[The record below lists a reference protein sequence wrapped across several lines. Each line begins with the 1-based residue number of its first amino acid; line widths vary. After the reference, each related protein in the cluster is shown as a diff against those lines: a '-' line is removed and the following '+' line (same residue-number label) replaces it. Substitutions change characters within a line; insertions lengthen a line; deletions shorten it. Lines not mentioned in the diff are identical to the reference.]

1 VVQSQQDAIQRRE
14 ISSFRDPAGQI
25 VIRNG
30 VAFREINPSGMADY
44 NLFITS
50 GLYEA
55 LLDKK
60 LIIPH
65 QEIHDGPALCLLP
78 KQLDFISYPYEW
90 PFSYYKKAALATIE
104 IAEEALKHGMML
116 KDASAFNMQYIDG
129 QMQLIDTLSF
139 SKYEPGMPW
148 FSFQQFLQHF
158 LNPMLLMTNCGP
170 ALSGLHGINGIPSKL
185 TAQLLPWYQHL
196 SFDALAYVY
205 APSWG
210 KDSATKKIPRIGK
223 LQLTAFLHSLKNYV
237 ISITYKVKSAWSEY
251 DNCSYS
257 VSALAD
263 KHHAV
268 SQMLLHLPFGKVLD
282 LGANT
287 GYYSMMAA
295 LGGND
300 VIATDNDHDCVEYIV
315 NLRPN
320 VLALRMDVC
329 NPTPAVG
336 WDNAERKTFWDRC
349 HPDTILCLALIHHLC
364 ISNNTPLDY
373 VAKLFSAHCQRHL
386 IIEWVPPDDPKA
398 AAIAFNRI
406 FPRYNL
412 DVFKSAFSD
421 YFTFEQERP
430 LADSKRIIY
439 LMEKR

>member
-1 VVQSQQDAIQRRE
+1 MVQSQQDAIQRRE
-14 ISSFRDPAGQI
+14 ASSFRDPAGQI
-25 VIRNG
+25 VIRG
-30 VAFREINPSGMADY
+30 GIVSREINPFGMADY

-50 GLYEA
+50 GLYKA

-60 LIIPH
+60 LIISH
-65 QEIHDGPALCLLP
+65 KEIQEGPALCLLP
-78 KQLDFISYPYEW
+78 RQLDFISYPYEW

-116 KDASAFNMQYIDG
+116 KDASAFNMQYVDG

-139 SKYEPGMPW
+139 CKYEPGMPW
-148 FSFQQFLQHF
+148 FAFQQFLQHF

-210 KDSATKKIPRIGK
+210 KDSTTQKIPKIGK
-223 LQLTAFLHSLKNYV
+223 LQLTAFLANLKRYV
-237 ISITYKVKSAWSEY
+237 ISINYKVKSAWSEY

-257 VSALAD
+257 VAALAD

-295 LGGND
+295 LVGND

-336 WDNAERKTFWDRC
+336 
-349 HPDTILCLALIHHLC
+349 
-364 ISNNTPLDY
+364 
-373 VAKLFSAHCQRHL
+373 
-386 IIEWVPPDDPKA
+386 
-398 AAIAFNRI
+398 
-406 FPRYNL
+406 
-412 DVFKSAFSD
+412 
-421 YFTFEQERP
+421 
-430 LADSKRIIY
+430 
-439 LMEKR
+439 

>member
-1 VVQSQQDAIQRRE
+1 
-14 ISSFRDPAGQI
+14 
-25 VIRNG
+25 
-30 VAFREINPSGMADY
+30 
-44 NLFITS
+44 
-50 GLYEA
+50 
-55 LLDKK
+55 
-60 LIIPH
+60 
-65 QEIHDGPALCLLP
+65 
-78 KQLDFISYPYEW
+78 
-90 PFSYYKKAALATIE
+90 
-104 IAEEALKHGMML
+104 
-116 KDASAFNMQYIDG
+116 
-129 QMQLIDTLSF
+129 
-139 SKYEPGMPW
+139 
-148 FSFQQFLQHF
+148 
-158 LNPMLLMTNCGP
+158 
-170 ALSGLHGINGIPSKL
+170 
-185 TAQLLPWYQHL
+185 
-196 SFDALAYVY
+196 
-205 APSWG
+205 
-210 KDSATKKIPRIGK
+210 
-223 LQLTAFLHSLKNYV
+223 
-237 ISITYKVKSAWSEY
+237 
-251 DNCSYS
+251 
-257 VSALAD
+257 
-263 KHHAV
+263 
-268 SQMLLHLPFGKVLD
+268 MLLHLPFGKVLD